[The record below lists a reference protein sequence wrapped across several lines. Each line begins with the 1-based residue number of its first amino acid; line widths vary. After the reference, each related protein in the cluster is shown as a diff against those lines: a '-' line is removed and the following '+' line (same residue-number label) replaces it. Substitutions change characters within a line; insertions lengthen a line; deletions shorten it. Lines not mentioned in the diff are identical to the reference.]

1 MEDKIVQMEKFRDSY
16 KQRACSHLTSI
27 EQNEEEIKK
36 SAIYIE
42 EAPSSSRMDSSSGKS
57 RQALSVIL
65 QQSRR
70 DNEKL
75 ELEISQLKK

>member
-1 MEDKIVQMEKFRDSY
+1 MEDKIVEMEKFRDSY
-16 KQRACSHLTSI
+16 KQRVRSHLTSI
-27 EQNEEEIKK
+27 DYNEEEIKK

-65 QQSRR
+65 
-70 DNEKL
+70 
-75 ELEISQLKK
+75 